1 MVQHLYE
8 MVFLL
13 NCSMAMDL
21 VTVACFLVS
30 IVTLMLLL
38 VLLLLL
44 LLLLLVVLSPLSH
57 GMYML
62 RGFVL
67 RGIIFD

>member
-44 LLLLLVVLSPLSH
+44 LLLLVVLSPLSH